1 MYINVF
7 LVGTVIL
14 VVSGAKYLN
23 LVFLLAMIKL
33 YNRLGLRPD
42 IGTAAEV
49 VASTEVIIQLELTS
63 AKLS

>member
-1 MYINVF
+1 MCIGVF
-7 LVGTVIL
+7 LVGNVIL

-49 VASTEVIIQLELTS
+49 VASTEVTIELELTS
-63 AKLS
+63 SKLS

>member
-1 MYINVF
+1 MYF

-49 VASTEVIIQLELTS
+49 VASTEVTIELELTS
-63 AKLS
+63 SKLS